1 MVGVRNFSSVL
12 NYFAM
17 LSILPGKDISRAA
30 NSQMFSCRLL
40 DHDFHPGRFSF
51 LQHDPQH
58 GPFRWSCGPEWDI
71 RSAGKAEDEFPTF
84 TEKWSYGSGD
94 VKAVRIAVEGPI
106 FRESEESFFG
116 IKYDKIEAILRQIRA
131 AKNDEAVKAI
141 ILEVDSPGGD
151 LTASDEIYKALQDF
165 KQSADGRKIIVFVR
179 NMAASGGYYVS
190 APADWIIAE
199 PTSIIGSIGVIMQT
213 LNWKGLSE
221 KIGLTDVTIK
231 SGTNKDLLNPFRDV
245 SPEQLAQLQEMI
257 DSMYRQFFTIVQTN
271 RNIEA
276 ESLKAIADGRIFSAD
291 LALKN
296 RLIDQIGYWE
306 DAVTKTAELL
316 GETVRKGRA
325 LRTPAGVLRDAL
337 PDSVTRQLLA
347 IRPLGSGHTPHDVPL
362 ATVEKA
368 GFSKGWKRFAA
379 PT

>member
-1 MVGVRNFSSVL
+1 MR
-12 NYFAM
+12 
-17 LSILPGKDISRAA
+17 PGA
-30 NSQMFSCRLL
+30 
-40 DHDFHPGRFSF
+40 GR
-51 LQHDPQH
+51 
-58 GPFRWSCGPEWDI
+58 

-94 VKAVRIAVEGPI
+94 VKTVRIAVEGPI

-116 IKYDKIEAILRQIRA
+116 FKYDKIEAILRQIRA

-165 KQSADGRKIIVFVR
+165 KRCAEGRKIIVFVR

-245 SPEQLAQLQEMI
+245 SP
-257 DSMYRQFFTIVQTN
+257 
-271 RNIEA
+271 
-276 ESLKAIADGRIFSAD
+276 
-291 LALKN
+291 
-296 RLIDQIGYWE
+296 
-306 DAVTKTAELL
+306 DA
-316 GETVRKGRA
+316 GRA
-325 LRTPAGVLRDAL
+325 TAGNDRRDVPAVLRRSFRPTGTSRWRASRRL
-337 PDSVTRQLLA
+337 PTA
-347 IRPLGSGHTPHDVPL
+347 GSFPPTWR
-362 ATVEKA
+362 
-368 GFSKGWKRFAA
+368 SKTG
-379 PT
+379 